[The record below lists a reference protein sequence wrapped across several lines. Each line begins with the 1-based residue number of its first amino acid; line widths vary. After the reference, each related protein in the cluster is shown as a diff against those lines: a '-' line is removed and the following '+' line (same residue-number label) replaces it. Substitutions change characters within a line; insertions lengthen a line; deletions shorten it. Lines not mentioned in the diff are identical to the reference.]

1 MNIKEVLNK
10 RICDVVEGAS
20 NTQTFREFIRESED
34 EFEIAPA
41 NLDSMSEE
49 ELSNYGEPD
58 YTILCAPG
66 FKCDPEV
73 DGVNSEA
80 CIAIDYEAHTIII
93 CGSRYA
99 GEIKK
104 SVFATMNYIMTK
116 KNVLPMPLQVEMPF
130 LWAY

>member
-49 ELSNYGEPD
+49 ELSNYLD
-58 YTILCAPG
+58 FL
-66 FKCDPEV
+66 
-73 DGVNSEA
+73 SE
-80 CIAIDYEAHTIII
+80 
-93 CGSRYA
+93 
-99 GEIKK
+99 
-104 SVFATMNYIMTK
+104 
-116 KNVLPMPLQVEMPF
+116 
-130 LWAY
+130 LWYK